1 MVEGCISTVLLGRR
15 GLVREGLTRILSAAN
30 FSILASA
37 ERVDDV
43 PSAALSANGTILLV
57 IQVDDDENVTLNEV
71 ALFKEH
77 YPGSRVALLAD
88 RQQLSNKNLLP
99 AFRAGVD
106 AYFVDPKFETLIRS
120 LELVML
126 GETIV
131 PTRFLPYILR
141 QPNASVASGDEAKEL
156 RGNYIPRLSDRE
168 KCVLKSLV
176 EGQSNKSIARSHRMA
191 EATVKVHIKAILRKI
206 RVRNRTQAA
215 IWALSNDGVLDEPA
229 PVFSLTSSALKVVAQ

>member
-1 MVEGCISTVLLGRR
+1 MVEACISTVLLGRR
-15 GLVREGLTRILSAAN
+15 GLVREGLTRVLSAAN

-37 ERVDDV
+37 ERVDDI
-43 PSAALSANGTILLV
+43 PSIAASPNELVLLV
-57 IQVDDDENVTLNEV
+57 IQVDDDESVTLREISQ
-71 ALFKEH
+71 FKEH
-77 YPGSRVALLAD
+77 FPNSRVALLAD

-141 QPNASVASGDEAKEL
+141 QPNTAAASGEEAKEL
-156 RGNYIPRLSDRE
+156 KGNYIPRLSERE
-168 KCVLKSLV
+168 RCVLKSLV

-215 IWALSNDGVLDEPA
+215 IWALSNDGVLEEPT
-229 PVFSLTSSALKVVAQ
+229 PLFGLTGSTLKVVA

>member
-1 MVEGCISTVLLGRR
+1 MVEACISTVLLGRR
-15 GLVREGLTRILSAAN
+15 GLVREGLTRILSAAS

-37 ERVDDV
+37 ERVDDI
-43 PSAALSANGTILLV
+43 PSIAASPNELVLLV
-57 IQVDDDENVTLNEV
+57 IQVDDDESVTLREI
-71 ALFKEH
+71 AQFKEH
-77 YPGSRVALLAD
+77 FPNSRVALLAD

-141 QPNASVASGDEAKEL
+141 QPNAAAAGGEEAKEL
-156 RGNYIPRLSDRE
+156 KGNYIPRLSERE
-168 KCVLKSLV
+168 RCVLKSLV

-215 IWALSNDGVLDEPA
+215 IWALSNDGVLEEPA
-229 PVFSLTSSALKVVAQ
+229 PLFSLTNSTLKVVA